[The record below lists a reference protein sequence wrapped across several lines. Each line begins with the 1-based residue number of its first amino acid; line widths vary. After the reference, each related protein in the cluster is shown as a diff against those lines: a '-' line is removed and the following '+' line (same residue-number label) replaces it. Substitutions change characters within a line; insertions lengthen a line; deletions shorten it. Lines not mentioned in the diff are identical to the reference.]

1 MSAPNLNAI
10 EARAF
15 VPSGDF
21 EQSKRFYQAIGFT
34 MEWANADMASFR
46 SGPAGFLLQKFYV
59 PDHANNFVMS
69 LLVEDVDALV
79 GARLR
84 RRERIRTDGRET
96 RRPPVG
102 VARLSADRSERRV
115 VAHRPTSREVIQLS
129 IRKTSRTSVRSPWTL
144 RRPWRIPDFSRRAVV

>member
-1 MSAPNLNAI
+1 MSTPNLNAI

-46 SGPAGFLLQKFYV
+46 CGPAGFLLQKFYV

-69 LLVEDVDALV
+69 LLVEDVDAWWDRV
-79 GARLR
+79 S
-84 RRERIRTDGRET
+84 
-96 RRPPVG
+96 
-102 VARLSADRSERRV
+102 VAAQEFGLTVEKPADR
-115 VAHRPTSREVIQLS
+115 
-129 IRKTSRTSVRSPWTL
+129 PWGL
-144 RRPWRIPDFSRRAVV
+144 RDFPLIDPSGALWRIGQRLAKVSLRAEV